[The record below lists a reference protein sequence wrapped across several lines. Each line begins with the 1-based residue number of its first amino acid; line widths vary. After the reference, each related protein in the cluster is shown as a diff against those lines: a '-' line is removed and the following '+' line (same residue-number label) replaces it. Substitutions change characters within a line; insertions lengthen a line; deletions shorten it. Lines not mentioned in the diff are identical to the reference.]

1 MKFFLI
7 LVALYSSYSYSAY
20 YDVLPKGVRNFTY
33 HYAQTSSITGGFS
46 SSGNFKG
53 YNINATINADS
64 LMGLNSNVDNYLKL
78 LSPAEYAA
86 FSFGTFQG
94 SAVSHLSVQAVGAGY
109 GVSDKLTVYA
119 VLPFYSGKVDLKVE
133 RTQKGRNSINGDV
146 ISLDQLPD
154 VDARL
159 LQSLFVNYF
168 HYKPLGKWEAKDF
181 GDAEVGVMY
190 QTSKNEEGGA
200 LVTVGAIAPTGRK
213 DDPDILQDVSF
224 GDGKWDAFV
233 EVGAGYN
240 VNSAY
245 QVEDWVRG
253 TYQFQKNFKVRL
265 PQSYTFP
272 ISQYS
277 EIAPVKFGNKIQ
289 ENFNNIYK
297 FSDQWSMNL
306 LYTFEYTEAS
316 LYKTS
321 NMLANQI
328 LEDNTQKFSHSA
340 KLGVNYSTV
349 KLFTRKEFV
358 MPLSMQISLQSIFA
372 GKNVPRYEL
381 VEAEMRFYF

>member
-1 MKFFLI
+1 
-7 LVALYSSYSYSAY
+7 
-20 YDVLPKGVRNFTY
+20 VRNFTY
-33 HYAQTSSITGGFS
+33 HYAQSSQISGGFS

-53 YNINATINADS
+53 YNINATINADA
-64 LMGLNSNVDNYLKL
+64 LKGINSNVDTYLNSL
-78 LSPAEYAA
+78 TPAEYAA

-109 GVSDKLTVYA
+109 GLTDKMTVYA

-181 GDAEVGVMY
+181 GDAEGGVMY
-190 QTSKNEEGGA
+190 QTSKDDDGGG
-200 LVTVGAIAPTGRK
+200 LFTVGVVAPTGRK
-213 DDPDILQDVSF
+213 DDPDIVQDISF
-224 GDGKWDAFV
+224 GDGQWDAFV

-240 VNSAY
+240 VNAKY
-245 QVEDWVRG
+245 QIEDWVRG
-253 TYQFQKNFKVRL
+253 TYQFQNTFKVRL

-277 EIAPVKFGNKIQ
+277 EIAKVKFGNKLQ
-289 ENFNNIYK
+289 ENFNKIYK

-321 NMLANQI
+321 SQIANHI

-349 KLFTRKEFV
+349 SLYSKKEFV
-358 MPLSMQISLQSIFA
+358 MPLSFQLSVQSIFA
-372 GKNVPRYEL
+372 GKMSLAMN
-381 VEAEMRFYF
+381 